1 MKRYSRD
8 NIVEMIDVGRQEARR
23 LSGDLALLLGD
34 LTGSLQREHDARV
47 QDAAEIRRL
56 QDLVVR
62 LGGGRDGRG
71 LHGDPRDKRLP
82 ERVSQGSILDMETHL

>member
-1 MKRYSRD
+1 VKRYSRD
-8 NIVEMIDVGRQEARR
+8 NIEAMIEVGKDEARR
-23 LSGDLALLLGD
+23 LSGDLAILLGD
-34 LTGSLQREHDARV
+34 LAGHLQREHEARV

-56 QDLVVR
+56 QELVVR